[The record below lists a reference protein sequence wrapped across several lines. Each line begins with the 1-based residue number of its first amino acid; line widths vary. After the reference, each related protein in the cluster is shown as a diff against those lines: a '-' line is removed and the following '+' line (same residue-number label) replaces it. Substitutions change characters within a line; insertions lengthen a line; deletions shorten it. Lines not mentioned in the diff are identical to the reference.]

1 MTFPSLRLIPAAT
14 LRRVRGLNV
23 LGALLALVFGLN
35 CAVPARLMAAEPEVV
50 EKAVMAAA
58 DAAVAAAERAVERI
72 EQSIDEADRE
82 PMDVDDEMEWGD
94 VPDTTGEEIVQVGQ
108 SVTLAKDEVVPQV
121 VVTQGSATIDGVVTG
136 DVVVIGGKARIN
148 GTVWG
153 NVVNV
158 GRGVILGSGAKV
170 RGDTVGVI
178 GGIRMG
184 TNSVIGGDAVGII
197 GGITKKSGARVL
209 GDEVPIAFGPMSG
222 PDGLDLPEWF
232 KQALET
238 NFKELVLLGR
248 PLSLDIGWV
257 WVVLAIFLGIYLLFG
272 LLFPSACE
280 LTANTFRQ
288 RALTSALVGFLMVP
302 LVPLVLIILA
312 GSGVFTIVVPFL
324 AAAVF
329 LGGLFGKAA
338 LLLYLGQS
346 IGRQF
351 KTQFPPL
358 LAILVGALPLTL
370 IYLVPFLGLLVL
382 KVTDVWALGAA
393 TVALFVGFR
402 KERPPTAAV
411 SNPVTVVPAAN
422 GPVTPSNP
430 MPAQALGI
438 VPAAGAVVASSLST
452 PAEPSSSAPTA
463 EAAPP
468 LAEAAFTEPVPPV
481 EPPPF
486 REPTFASTAPAT
498 PVLPEALTLPRVG
511 FKDRFL
517 ATCIDWILLA
527 LVCGPSGLMGY
538 FMILF
543 PLYFACMWVWRQ
555 TTFGGIVLRL
565 KVVRLDGRRM
575 DWPTAAVRAIGALFG
590 SVVGGL
596 GYFWSGW
603 DSEKQGWHDKVAG
616 TVVVKVDK
624 VQPLV

>member
-1 MTFPSLRLIPAAT
+1 
-14 LRRVRGLNV
+14 
-23 LGALLALVFGLN
+23 
-35 CAVPARLMAAEPEVV
+35 
-50 EKAVMAAA
+50 
-58 DAAVAAAERAVERI
+58 
-72 EQSIDEADRE
+72 
-82 PMDVDDEMEWGD
+82 
-94 VPDTTGEEIVQVGQ
+94 
-108 SVTLAKDEVVPQV
+108 
-121 VVTQGSATIDGVVTG
+121 VTG

-153 NVVNV
+153 GVVNV

-209 GDEVPIAFGPMSG
+209 GDEEPVVFGPISG
-222 PDGLDLPEWF
+222 PDGLDFPDWF
-232 KQALET
+232 KRALET

-272 LLFPSACE
+272 LLFSSACE
-280 LTANTFRQ
+280 LTANTLRQ

-312 GSGVFTIVVPFL
+312 ASGVFTIVVPFL

-329 LGGLFGKAA
+329 LGGLLGKAA

-370 IYLVPFLGLLVL
+370 VYLVPFLGLLVL

-402 KERPPTAAV
+402 KERPPAAAV
-411 SNPVTVVPAAN
+411 ANSVIVVPAAG
-422 GPVTPSNP
+422 GPVTPGNP

-438 VPAAGAVVASSLST
+438 VPAAGAAVVSSLST
-452 PAEPSSSAPTA
+452 PVGVATSAPPT
-463 EAAPP
+463 EPAPP
-468 LAEAAFTEPVPPV
+468 VAEAAFNEPVRPI

-486 REPTFASTAPAT
+486 RETAFAPAAPVN
-498 PVLPEALTLPRVG
+498 PVLPEAMTLPRVG

-527 LVCGPSGLMGY
+527 LVCGPSGVMSY

>member
-1 MTFPSLRLIPAAT
+1 MTFPIPRLIPAASV
-14 LRRVRGLNV
+14 RRSGELNAFLAV
-23 LGALLALVFGLN
+23 LGFVVALNWA
-35 CAVPARLMAAEPEVV
+35 APARLTAAEPEVV

-58 DAAVAAAERAVERI
+58 DAAVAAAENAVDRI
-72 EQSIDEADRE
+72 EQSIDEAERE
-82 PMDVDDEMEWGD
+82 AMEVDDEVDWGD
-94 VPDTTGEEIVQVGQ
+94 VPETNHSSIQQVGH
-108 SVTLAKDEVVPQV
+108 SITVAKDDVVPDV
-121 VVTQGSATIDGVVTG
+121 VVTHGSATVDGVVTG

-184 TNSVIGGDAVGII
+184 TNSVIGGQAVGII

-232 KQALET
+232 KKALET

-248 PLSLDIGWV
+248 PLSLQVGWV

-280 LTANTFRQ
+280 LTANAFRQ

-312 GSGVFTIVVPFL
+312 STGIFTIVVPFL

-329 LGGLFGKAA
+329 LGGLLGKAA
-338 LLLYLGQS
+338 LLLYLGQA

-402 KERPPTAAV
+402 KERPPAAAV
-411 SNPVTVVPAAN
+411 SNPVTVVPAPGGSVA
-422 GPVTPSNP
+422 PSSP
-430 MPAQALGI
+430 LPAQALGI
-438 VPAAGAVVASSLST
+438 VPATGAAVASSLST
-452 PAEPSSSAPTA
+452 PAGPSP
-463 EAAPP
+463 AAPV
-468 LAEAAFTEPVPPV
+468 AESVAPVSEATFTEPAGAA

-486 REPTFASTAPAT
+486 REPTFAPAMPMT
-498 PVLPEALTLPRVG
+498 PEALTLPRVG

-527 LVCGPSGLMGY
+527 VICGPAGLMGY

-543 PLYFACMWVWRQ
+543 PLYFAGMWLWRQ

>member
-1 MTFPSLRLIPAAT
+1 VKLPQIGGAFYAFFDISAHLARGKDGITTT
-14 LRRVRGLNV
+14 LQWCE
-23 LGALLALVFGLN
+23 ALLEKEHVALVAGSAFG
-35 CAVPARLMAAEPEVV
+35 AEGNVR
-50 EKAVMAAA
+50 MS
-58 DAAVAAAERAVERI
+58 VAAAEQAVERI
-72 EQSIDEADRE
+72 EEAIDEAERE
-82 PMDVDDEMEWGD
+82 AMDLDDEMEWGD

-108 SVTLAKDEVVPQV
+108 SVTVAKDEVVPQV

-153 NVVNV
+153 GVVNV

-184 TNSVIGGDAVGII
+184 TNSVIGGQAVGIL
-197 GGITKKSGARVL
+197 GGITKKSGARIL
-209 GDEVPIAFGPMSG
+209 GDEVPISFGPISG
-222 PDGLDLPEWF
+222 PDGLDFPEWF
-232 KQALET
+232 KRALET

-272 LLFPSACE
+272 LLFPAACE
-280 LTANTFRQ
+280 LTANTLRQ

-312 GSGVFTIVVPFL
+312 SSGIFTIVVPFL

-329 LGGLFGKAA
+329 LGGLLGKAA

-370 IYLVPFLGLLVL
+370 VYLVPFLGLLVL

-402 KERPPTAAV
+402 KERPPAAAV
-411 SNPVTVVPAAN
+411 SNPVTVVPTAS
-422 GPVTPSNP
+422 GPAMPSNP

-438 VPAAGAVVASSLST
+438 VPAAGAAVVSSLST
-452 PAEPSSSAPTA
+452 PVGAATSAPPAEPV
-463 EAAPP
+463 PP
-468 LAEAAFTEPVPPV
+468 VAEAAFTEPVRPV

-486 REPTFASTAPAT
+486 REPAFAPAAPAGPT
-498 PVLPEALTLPRVG
+498 
-511 FKDRFL
+511 KDQQ
-517 ATCIDWILLA
+517 LLA
-527 LVCGPSGLMGY
+527 D
-538 FMILF
+538 IL
-543 PLYFACMWVWRQ
+543 AE
-555 TTFGGIVLRL
+555 L
-565 KVVRLDGRRM
+565 KKR
-575 DWPTAAVRAIGALFG
+575 
-590 SVVGGL
+590 
-596 GYFWSGW
+596 
-603 DSEKQGWHDKVAG
+603 
-616 TVVVKVDK
+616 
-624 VQPLV
+624 